1 VVFTAGSTGT
11 LELADSVAYAKGR
24 IQGLSTTGTNGL
36 DLADIT
42 FTSGVTAATFSGTST
57 SGVLTVTDGTHT
69 ANINLIGNYVGHTF
83 TTSPGAG
90 GVGTRIVDPPPPST
104 PAAAPRAILPVPA
117 HGFIAAMAAMG
128 SQTGGSVSWI
138 SDPQHL
144 TRPILGMPRIQAV

>member
-24 IQGLSTTGTNGL
+24 IQGLSTTGTNAL

-42 FTSGVTAATFSGTST
+42 FTSGVTTATFSGSST

-69 ANINLIGNYVGHTF
+69 ANINLIGDYVGHTF

-90 GVGTRIVDPPPPST
+90 GVGTRIVDPS
-104 PAAAPRAILPVPA
+104 PAALLAPTPSALPAPP
-117 HGFIAAMAAMG
+117 HGFIAAMAALG
-128 SQTGGSVSWI
+128 AQTGAAHGWMP
-138 SDPQHL
+138 DPQQSA
-144 TRPILGMPRIQAV
+144 RPTLMLPRAA